1 MRIANAKITLRINN
15 SPSYEIQ
22 VSAGVFPFLL
32 ELEYFD
38 KNPNPITSQS
48 VKIVTINVGVFM
60 LLNPSISHFGT
71 APSSLFYNGKKFDG
85 K

>member
-1 MRIANAKITLRINN
+1 MRITNAMITLRINN

-48 VKIVTINVGVFM
+48 VKMATINVGVFM

-71 APSSLFYNGKKFDG
+71 AGSSMLYNGKKFNN
-85 K
+85 